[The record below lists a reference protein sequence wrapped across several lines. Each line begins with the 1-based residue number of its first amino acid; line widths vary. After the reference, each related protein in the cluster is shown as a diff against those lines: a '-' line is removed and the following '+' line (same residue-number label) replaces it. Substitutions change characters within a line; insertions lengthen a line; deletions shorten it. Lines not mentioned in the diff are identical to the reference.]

1 MIQVVQ
7 QVSVGCWGW
16 SVYSREILPFIAL
29 CKNKLACESQDTTEV
44 FIRGLKEAEEVG
56 GEGVSGSY
64 HY

>member
-7 QVSVGCWGW
+7 QVTVGSWGW
-16 SVYSREILPFIAL
+16 SVYSREILPFTAL

-44 FIRGLKEAEEVG
+44 FIRGWKEAEKVG
-56 GEGVSGSY
+56 GEEAGGSY